1 MSQKNFSNLGDEIRD
16 IVQDAV
22 NTMDFHHI
30 NRDIEHSL
38 RSALS
43 EIRGSLGIN
52 IPGMDRKEPK
62 NQEGAG
68 SGKNHWNGQNGGDN
82 RTSWQQNQVDWRQ
95 AFTNRRDLRSNRKD
109 YRMPVKPNPAEFGT
123 SAMVPKQKSG
133 LVPYVEVGRVSGILL
148 TVFGSIGT
156 GVFGISALV
165 LLILAFTLPG
175 LGFLATIALGVSAL
189 LVPSLLMMARGGKN
203 RKRLKRF
210 RRYLKIIGG
219 RGYCTLNELAQST
232 GWSKRFVL
240 KDVRRMISIGMFSE
254 GRIDEQQTCVILNR
268 ESYQQYLE
276 TMKGAR
282 TRELEQGARGGA
294 GGAGGSAG
302 QAGGAGGFQQ
312 AAGGPAAASSPE
324 NEALRKA
331 LENGRNCIRQMK
343 EANEEIQGE
352 EISRKLYRLEL
363 VTGRIFDYV
372 GTHPAQ
378 LPEIQKFMEY
388 YLPTTLKLINAY
400 REFDRQPVQGD
411 NITTAKKEI
420 ETTLDTINHAFETLL
435 DSLYGDA
442 AMDVSTD
449 ISVLETM
456 LAQEGLTPGELKARR
471 MDLQE
476 DTLVFDNDKR

>member
-16 IVQDAV
+16 IVQNAV
-22 NTMDFHHI
+22 STMDFHHI
-30 NRDIEHSL
+30 NRDIEHTV

-52 IPGMDRKEPK
+52 KPGTDKKEQKGPEGGEAGNDK
-62 NQEGAG
+62 NR
-68 SGKNHWNGQNGGDN
+68 WNSQNGGN
-82 RTSWQQNQVDWRQ
+82 SRTSWQQNPVDWRQ
-95 AFTNRRDLRSNRKD
+95 AFTSRREYRQNGRD
-109 YRMPVKPNPAEFGT
+109 YRTAAKPNSAQFGNN
-123 SAMVPKQKSG
+123 AVVPKQKSG

-148 TVFGSIGT
+148 TVFGGIGT
-156 GVFGISALV
+156 GVFGISVLV
-165 LLILAFTLPG
+165 LMILAFTLPG
-175 LGFLATIALGVSAL
+175 LGFLATIALGLSAL
-189 LVPSLLMMARGGKN
+189 LVPSLLMMAKGGKN

-276 TMKGAR
+276 TMRGAR
-282 TRELEQGARGGA
+282 TREIEQGARGGSR
-294 GGAGGSAG
+294 GAGGS
-302 QAGGAGGFQQ
+302 QQTAGGS
-312 AAGGPAAASSPE
+312 AAASSPE
-324 NEALRKA
+324 NEVLKKA
-331 LENGRNCIRQMK
+331 LENGRDCIRQMK
-343 EANEEIQGE
+343 EANEEIPGE
-352 EISRKLYRLEL
+352 EISRKLYHLEL

-372 GTHPAQ
+372 ESHPPQ

-388 YLPTTLKLINAY
+388 YLPTTLKLVNAY

-456 LAQEGLTPGELKARR
+456 LAQEGLTPGELKAKK
-471 MDLQE
+471 MNWQE
-476 DTLVFDNDKR
+476 DSLVLDNDKR